1 METIKTR
8 LFAHEQMIAEDI
20 TEISGEF
27 TAFDNIRVLW
37 KAFHIKDNFVPKTVQ
52 PFAIAA
58 SVYTVGDNGNLSHS
72 GLMAWTYYVDKKSEL
87 DTVYGCLMLS
97 VRNETISEIVKAI
110 NKQTYL
116 QCTVN
121 GEIVVIKKDA

>member
-1 METIKTR
+1 
-8 LFAHEQMIAEDI
+8 MIAEDI
-20 TEISGEF
+20 TNISGEF

-37 KAFHIKDNFVPKTVQ
+37 GAFKTVDNDVDESVQ
-52 PFAIAA
+52 PFVLVA
-58 SVYTVGDNGNLSHS
+58 TVNVVDTDGNLSHS
-72 GLMAWTYYVDKKSEL
+72 GFMTWTDYVAKKSEL
-87 DTVYGCLMLS
+87 DTVYGRLMLS

>member
-1 METIKTR
+1 METIKTK

-20 TEISGEF
+20 TNISGEF

-37 KAFHIKDNFVPKTVQ
+37 GAFKTVDNDVDESVQ
-52 PFAIAA
+52 PFVLVA
-58 SVYTVGDNGNLSHS
+58 TVNVVDTDGNLSHS
-72 GLMAWTYYVDKKSEL
+72 GFMTWTDYVAKKSEL
-87 DTVYGCLMLS
+87 DTVYGRLMLS

>member
-8 LFAHEQMIAEDI
+8 LFTHEQMIAEDI
-20 TEISGEF
+20 TNISGEF

-37 KAFHIKDNFVPKTVQ
+37 GAFKTVDNDVDESVQ
-52 PFAIAA
+52 PFVLVA
-58 SVYTVGDNGNLSHS
+58 TVNVVDTDGNLSHS
-72 GLMAWTYYVDKKSEL
+72 GFMTWTDYVAKKSEL
-87 DTVYGCLMLS
+87 DTVYGRLMLS